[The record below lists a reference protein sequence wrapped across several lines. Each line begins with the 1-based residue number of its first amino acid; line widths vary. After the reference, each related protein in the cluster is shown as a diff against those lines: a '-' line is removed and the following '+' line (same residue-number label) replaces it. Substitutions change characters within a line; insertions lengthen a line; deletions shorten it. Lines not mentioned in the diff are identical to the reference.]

1 MSLGEL
7 CGDRARRDRD
17 PIATAGQ
24 VLAAATLTGARVRD
38 VETAIA
44 PCAHLALFVGGNILK
59 NEWPRIAVAVRA
71 TYPRGRI
78 ARNDEMISYGFR
90 VIDYDDDGDSR
101 VLAKQRILTH
111 GDSQRSI
118 ARGGVR
124 SAVRS
129 MSGRH
134 RLLHETSR
142 MGMAKT
148 DDSDRPCHELG
159 ELRD

>member
-59 NEWPRIAVAVRA
+59 NEWPRIARWLS
-71 TYPRGRI
+71 
-78 ARNDEMISYGFR
+78 E
-90 VIDYDDDGDSR
+90 
-101 VLAKQRILTH
+101 
-111 GDSQRSI
+111 
-118 ARGGVR
+118 
-124 SAVRS
+124 
-129 MSGRH
+129 
-134 RLLHETSR
+134 
-142 MGMAKT
+142 
-148 DDSDRPCHELG
+148 RPTREVELPG
-159 ELRD
+159 TTR